1 MHGEINGD
9 KCTAKSGELLDA
21 ASDAQTIVQ
30 AERLCED
37 LTRILATA
45 LLVSVNGLAAIAP
58 LATIWFSAKSE
69 SVSAPPPVNVTL
81 APIASVVASPLES
94 SASVP

>member
-1 MHGEINGD
+1 M
-9 KCTAKSGELLDA
+9 AKSTGISAQLKVEELLDA

-45 LLVSVNGLAAIAP
+45 QNGDP
-58 LATIWFSAKSE
+58 HE
-69 SVSAPPPVNVTL
+69 
-81 APIASVVASPLES
+81 
-94 SASVP
+94 

>member
-1 MHGEINGD
+1 MAATHGYAGCSRLEPDSKGHAEPR
-9 KCTAKSGELLDA
+9 KALKTRSLCMELLDA

-45 LLVSVNGLAAIAP
+45 QYPCSDRRQGRDAG
-58 LATIWFSAKSE
+58 K
-69 SVSAPPPVNVTL
+69 
-81 APIASVVASPLES
+81 
-94 SASVP
+94 